1 MENTSNKRSLTL
13 IALVGFFIISFTY
26 LISIFARGYRFSLK
40 NGFTLNPT
48 GIISA
53 VSYPKGASVYVDDK
67 LITATDDT
75 FNLSPG
81 IYNLKISKNGFNDWQ
96 KTITVKSETVYQAD
110 IQLFSSVPD
119 LKPITLTGAIHPS
132 SNSDNT
138 KIVYAVASAS
148 ATKDN
153 GLYLIEANGLP
164 ISLIR
169 SDTHQLATTS
179 ATLNWPEFTYTFSPN
194 SRQILATNPKTK
206 INYLLS
212 LDSPIS
218 SQKLTDVTKN
228 LKEIYTE
235 WETQTSLIIAN
246 KIDKLPKEIQSLIST
261 ASAQHVQYSS
271 KEDKILYLAQADGY
285 ITDNLITPPPAQSTQ
300 TQNRQ
305 VKSGNYYVYDIKDD
319 TNFLIGPHKDISQLF
334 WIPNTNNLVYVQEQ
348 NLKVID
354 YDGTNQQTILSSNF
368 NSNCVYPWIDGSK
381 IIILTNLSLSSTEN
395 LYSLSIK
402 K

>member
-1 MENTSNKRSLTL
+1 MENSSNRRSLTL
-13 IALVGFFIISFTY
+13 IALVGFFIISSTY

-53 VSYPKGASVYVDDK
+53 VSYPKGASVYINDK

-81 IYNLKISKNGFNDWQ
+81 IYTLKINKDGFNPWQ
-96 KTITVKSETVYQAD
+96 KTITVKPETVYQAD

-119 LKPITLTGAIHPS
+119 LKPITLTGAINPS
-132 SNSDNT
+132 ANIDNT

-153 GLYLIEANGLP
+153 GLYIIESTGLP
-164 ISLIR
+164 ISFIR
-169 SDTHQLATTS
+169 SDTRQLATDS
-179 ATLNWPEFTYTFSPN
+179 ATINWTEFNYTFSPN
-194 SRQILATNPKTK
+194 SRQILTNNPKTK
-206 INYLLS
+206 VNYLLS

-228 LKEIYTE
+228 LKEIYAD
-235 WETQTSLIIAN
+235 WQTQTSLITKN
-246 KIDKLPKEIQSLIST
+246 KIDRLPKELQPLVST
-261 ASAQHVQYSS
+261 ASAQHIQYSS
-271 KEDKILYLAQADGY
+271 KEDKVLYLAQIDGD
-285 ITDNLITPPPAQSTQ
+285 IKDNLITPPPAKSTQ

-305 VKSGNYYVYDIKDD
+305 VKVGNYYVYDIKDD
-319 TNFLIGPHKDISQLF
+319 TNFLIGSQKDLFQLF
-334 WIPNTNNLVYVQEQ
+334 WIPNTNNLIFVQNQ
-348 NLKVID
+348 DLKVVD
-354 YDGTNQQTILSSNF
+354 YDGLNQQTILTSNF
-368 NSNCVYPWIDGSK
+368 NPNCVYPWSDGSK
-381 IIILTNLSLSSTEN
+381 VVILTNLSLSSTEN

>member
-1 MENTSNKRSLTL
+1 MENSSNRRSLTL
-13 IALVGFFIISFTY
+13 IALVGFFIISSTY

-53 VSYPKGASVYVDDK
+53 VSYPKGASVYINDK

-81 IYNLKISKNGFNDWQ
+81 IYTLKINKDGFNPWQ
-96 KTITVKSETVYQAD
+96 KTITVKPETVYQAD

-119 LKPITLTGAIHPS
+119 LKPITLTGAINPS
-132 SNSDNT
+132 ANIDNT

-153 GLYLIEANGLP
+153 GLYIIESTGLP
-164 ISLIR
+164 ISFIR
-169 SDTHQLATTS
+169 SDTRQLATNS
-179 ATLNWPEFTYTFSPN
+179 ATINWTEFNYTFSPN
-194 SRQILATNPKTK
+194 SRQILTNNPKTK
-206 INYLLS
+206 VNYLLS

-228 LKEIYTE
+228 LKEIYAD
-235 WETQTSLIIAN
+235 WQTQTSLITKN
-246 KIDKLPKEIQSLIST
+246 KIDRLPKELQPLVST
-261 ASAQHVQYSS
+261 ASAQHIQYSS
-271 KEDKILYLAQADGY
+271 KEDKVLYLAQIDGD
-285 ITDNLITPPPAQSTQ
+285 IKDNLITPPPAKSTQ

-305 VKSGNYYVYDIKDD
+305 VKVGNYYVYDIKDD
-319 TNFLIGPHKDISQLF
+319 TNFLIGSQKDLFQLF
-334 WIPNTNNLVYVQEQ
+334 WIPNTNNLIFVQNQ
-348 NLKVID
+348 DLKVVD
-354 YDGTNQQTILSSNF
+354 YDGLNQQTILTSNF
-368 NSNCVYPWIDGSK
+368 NPNCVYPWSDGSK
-381 IIILTNLSLSSTEN
+381 VVILTNLSLSSTEN

>member
-1 MENTSNKRSLTL
+1 MENTSNRRSLTL
-13 IALVGFFIISFTY
+13 IALVGFFIIGFTY

-53 VSYPKGASVYVDDK
+53 VSYPKGASVYIDDK

-81 IYNLKISKNGFNDWQ
+81 VYRLKINKDGFNPWQ
-96 KTITVKSETVYQAD
+96 KTITVKPETVYLAD
-110 IQLFSSVPD
+110 IQLFSSVPEI
-119 LKPITLTGAIHPS
+119 KPITMTGAIHPTA
-132 SNSDNT
+132 NDDNT

-169 SDTHQLATTS
+169 SDTRQLATTS
-179 ATLNWPEFTYTFSPN
+179 ATLNWPEFTFTFSPN
-194 SRQILATNPKTK
+194 SHQILANNSKTK
-206 INYLLS
+206 INYLIS
-212 LDSPIS
+212 LDSPIT

-228 LKEIYTE
+228 LKDIYAD
-235 WETQTSLIIAN
+235 WQTQTSLIINN
-246 KIDKLPKEIQSLIST
+246 KISRLPKEIQTLVST
-261 ASAQHVQYSS
+261 SSAQHVQYSS
-271 KEDKILYLAQADGY
+271 KEDKVLYLAQTDGN
-285 ITDNLITPPPAQSTQ
+285 IKDNLITPPPAQSTQ

-305 VKSGNYYVYDIKDD
+305 VKSGNYYIYDIKDD
-319 TNFLIGPHKDISQLF
+319 TNFLIGSQKDISQLF
-334 WIPNTNNLVYVQEQ
+334 WIPNTSNLIFVQNK

-354 YDGTNQQTILSSNF
+354 YDGTNQQTLLSSNF
-368 NSNCVYPWIDGSK
+368 DSNCVYPWIDGSK
-381 IIILTNLSLSSTEN
+381 IVILTNLSLSTTEN
-395 LYSLSIK
+395 LYSISIK